1 VRIIGI
7 SLIKNEEDIIEA
19 FIRHNLS
26 YLDALIVLDNSS
38 CDRTR
43 SILTQLMKEG
53 LPLCVLDDPDMK
65 YIQSEKTTNLLQSVV
80 PIFRPGWVIPIDAD
94 ECLMLNS
101 HHPFSE
107 MLGQVP
113 TNHFVKIPWKSYI
126 PTPTDDPFELNP
138 LRRIRRRKK
147 VEDPQWYKVAIP
159 SPMILDESLTIGQGN
174 HAIHS
179 SVSSESYRE
188 YMHPSL
194 GLAHFPV
201 RTSEQI
207 IGKALVGWLAYLC
220 MPKVEQGMGVQWQ
233 SLYQRFLLDES
244 ISPEELTKFA
254 LTYACENPSMDLVD
268 EPLRCPREYALI
280 YPGVP
285 SSRLYKVTKM
295 AEGIAKQ
302 MANLSKPAAIN
313 APAGAGLRKAN
324 ASGDDWK
331 NIHKVR
337 MDCDIP
343 PFRYIFEKFSPVS
356 VLDIGCGMGTY
367 IRRFKEWG
375 VEDVLGIERDDMGPE
390 FLVPGGLRLHNLES
404 MLNLDREFDLV
415 ICTEVI
421 EHLAPEFE
429 DRLLDTIVRHAS
441 RLIVFSAAQPRQ
453 PGFGHVNLKPVPYWA
468 ERLRN
473 RGWEILPFPSLS
485 FRLAA
490 NFSWFKRNSL
500 VLARSGSREVLREQ
514 SLFSPRDVLQ
524 NQDPAH
530 IWIDQKPGLYEYT
543 LLGKR
548 LKDSVIQGSGNPP
561 EGFPHSSSI
570 PAPDEIPLRWLVRR
584 YLPVAVKNAFWRRL
598 RKLKDSS

>member
-1 VRIIGI
+1 LRVIGI
-7 SLIKNEEDIIEA
+7 SLIKNEEDILEA

-26 YLDALIVLDNSS
+26 FLDALIVLDNSS

-43 SILTQLMKEG
+43 PILTQLMKEG
-53 LPLCVLDDPDMK
+53 LPLCVLDDPDMR
-65 YIQSEKTTNLLQSVV
+65 YIQSEKTTNLLRSVV
-80 PIFRPGWVIPIDAD
+80 PIFRPNWVIPIDAD
-94 ECLMLNS
+94 ECLMMSSNDS
-101 HHPFSE
+101 FPE

-113 TNHFVKIPWKSYI
+113 QNHFVKMPWKTYI
-126 PTPTDDPFELNP
+126 PTPADNRDELNP
-138 LRRIRRRKK
+138 LRRLRRRKK
-147 VEDPQWYKVAIP
+147 LEEPQWYKVAVPFPI
-159 SPMILDESLTIGQGN
+159 ILDESLIIDQGN

-179 SVSSESYRE
+179 SFSPQGYSEFVP
-188 YMHPSL
+188 PSL
-194 GLAHFPV
+194 SLAHFPI
-201 RTSEQI
+201 RSSEQI
-207 IGKALVGWLAYLC
+207 IGKALVGWLAALC
-220 MPKVEQGMGVQWQ
+220 MPNLEEGMMFQWQ
-233 SLYQRFLLDES
+233 SLYRRFLLDES

-254 LTYACENPSMDLVD
+254 LTYAGVNPSMDLVD
-268 EPLRCPREYALI
+268 EPLPCPREYSLL
-280 YPGVP
+280 YPSPP

-302 MANLSKPAAIN
+302 LANITKSAVIN
-313 APAGAGLRKAN
+313 APGDSLTKAN
-324 ASGDDWK
+324 ASPDDWK

-404 MLNLDREFDLV
+404 VVSLDRTFDLV

-421 EHLAPEFE
+421 EHLALEYE
-429 DRLLDTIVRHAS
+429 DRVLDTIVRHAS
-441 RLIVFSAAQPRQ
+441 RLIVFSAAQPHQ
-453 PGFGHVNLKPVPYWA
+453 PGIGHVNLKPVSYWA
-468 ERLRN
+468 ERLRT

-514 SLFSPRDVLQ
+514 SLFSPGDVLQ
-524 NQDPAH
+524 NQDPAY
-530 IWIDQKPGLYEYT
+530 IWPDQKPGLYEYT

-548 LKDSVIQGSGNPP
+548 LKESVIQGSGTPP
-561 EGFPHSSSI
+561 EKVSQSSAV
-570 PAPDEIPLRWLVRR
+570 PALDEIPLRWLVRH

-598 RKLKDSS
+598 RKLKDGS